1 MVVCKIVTKSGF
13 VTKKDVTKSG
23 LHCTYVI
30 HWKFQ
35 TNTGQSAMGIGAPV
49 ICGQNT
55 GQHSKLEELNKNS
68 VVFYLHS
75 FLADPLK
82 RPLTCVISIN
92 T

>member
-1 MVVCKIVTKSGF
+1 MSRLIYSIG
-13 VTKKDVTKSG
+13 KKGYLKKQNKNTY
-23 LHCTYVI
+23 TYVN

-82 RPLTCVISIN
+82 RPLTW
-92 T
+92 